1 MADSSPPVVQSPA
14 PELAIPDDI
23 RKTMAEGVLTSFEDA
38 TAYEKLILLFAQDV
52 QPDGHIEWLWV
63 KDIADCTW
71 DIYRARRAKAACLA
85 MGRRD
90 ALRTLQQAFYPDPI
104 ASLDAEFVARE
115 DEVEDMLDKLER
127 GVEPDSD
134 GGEDLSALPMMLHR
148 FGLTETSLQD
158 IAYSNLLPKME
169 GFDRLIDNA
178 MSRRASIVR
187 EIDRR
192 REVGRRMRQA
202 IQSVDEAI
210 DAEFE

>member
-1 MADSSPPVVQSPA
+1 MADSSPPVVQLPA
-14 PELAIPDDI
+14 PELTIPDDI
-23 RKTMAEGVLTSFEDA
+23 RKIMAEGLLTSFEDA

-52 QPDGHIEWLWV
+52 RPGGHIEWLWV

-90 ALRTLQQAFYPDPI
+90 AVRSLQQAFYSDSI
-104 ASLDAEFVARE
+104 ASFEPLSTERE
-115 DEVEDMLDKLER
+115 DEVEDILER
-127 GVEPDSD
+127 LVSGAEPDSN
-134 GGEDLSALPMMLHR
+134 GGDDLGALPMMLHR